1 MSRGR
6 RSSGAGHE
14 EQHANDERWMASYMD
29 MVTVLMCTFIVLF
42 SMSSI
47 DAHKFNELK
56 NSLQTGFGLVKSQKI
71 DTAKGVIV
79 PAKDVNVAQNGSTA
93 APAPSP
99 SAPDATATAE
109 PSASTGPLAQAEQE
123 VADLKKVEDAIN
135 AKLTAEHLQTNVS
148 YTIDQRGLTIG
159 LIGGNTF
166 FDTNAAVLTPAALA
180 TIDAIGPVLVPTP
193 YTMSIEGHADT
204 RIPDAP
210 YATNW
215 DLAAARAIAVLRRLT
230 DQSGIPAQ
238 RIYAVSDGSAD
249 ATATADPGQLAQDRR
264 VDIVVRSSKDEAVRN
279 LIPQVVAGGS
289 GNQ

>member
-1 MSRGR
+1 
-6 RSSGAGHE
+6 
-14 EQHANDERWMASYMD
+14 MD
-29 MVTVLMCTFIVLF
+29 MVTVLMVTFIVLF

-56 NSLQTGFGLVKSQKI
+56 NSLQTGFGSVKSQKI

-79 PAKDVNVAQNGSTA
+79 PAKDVNVAQSDSLA
-93 APAPSP
+93 VSAPSP
-99 SAPDATATAE
+99 SAPDATATPAAT
-109 PSASTGPLAQAEQE
+109 PTPTTSASATPAPDPAALAQAAQE

-135 AKLTAEHLQTNVS
+135 AKLTAEHLQSNVS

-166 FDTNAAVLTPAALA
+166 FDTNAADLTPTALA
-180 TIDAIGPVLVPTP
+180 TIDAIGPVLLPTP
-193 YTMSIEGHADT
+193 YTMSIEGHADART
-204 RIPDAP
+204 PDAP

-230 DQSGIPAQ
+230 DQSGIPAP

-249 ATATADPGQLAQDRR
+249 ATTTTDPAQLAQDRR